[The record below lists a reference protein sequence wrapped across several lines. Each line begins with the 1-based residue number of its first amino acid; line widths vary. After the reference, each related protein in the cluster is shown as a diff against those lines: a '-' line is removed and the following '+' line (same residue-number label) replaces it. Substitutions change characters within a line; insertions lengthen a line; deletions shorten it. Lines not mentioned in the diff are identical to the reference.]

1 MPEPTKIP
9 RPFADSG
16 DKNSIPDSSGGL
28 GFASWQEGFPAIT
41 GTPFA
46 QGGVAP
52 KRADFNGIFNAL
64 SLATVWQQ
72 QGGFYAYD
80 ATTDY
85 EVGNVVEYNNDL
97 YKCLTAN
104 GPSSAVKAPTDT
116 TVWSKVMTAADVAS
130 GYLPLTGGTMSG
142 AIKGTLNLLLTAND
156 TSHEARFSGGTGLSD
171 GASFIAYGKD
181 NAGAGQFRIRAYG
194 DKDLIG
200 KSDGT
205 LTWNGGEVERLEQHV
220 KDSYIRFSSGLM
232 IILARTLISA
242 SGTSITFAYPFAST
256 PIIVASPAPPSENTD
271 VYTIITTNRTAT
283 GFTLFANKG
292 ATHADSYAGWHAI
305 GRWK

>member
-16 DKNSIPDSSGGL
+16 DKNSIPDSSGSI

-64 SLATVWQQ
+64 SLATLWQQ

-85 EVGNVVEYNNDL
+85 EVGNVIEYNNDL

-116 TVWSKVMTAADVAS
+116 TVWSKVMTAADNVETNISKTTAYYRLS
-130 GYLPLTGGTMSG
+130 NGLQILTGDSSSSSSG
-142 AIKGTLNLLLTAND
+142 AVTVNFAHAFAEYPRVMITPYGINTTQFAPRCTLDTTSFDFVCVGTNNTYIN
-156 TSHEARFSGGTGLSD
+156 
-171 GASFIAYGKD
+171 GASIRWLAFGI
-181 NAGAGQFRIRAYG
+181 GA
-194 DKDLIG
+194 
-200 KSDGT
+200 
-205 LTWNGGEVERLEQHV
+205 
-220 KDSYIRFSSGLM
+220 
-232 IILARTLISA
+232 
-242 SGTSITFAYPFAST
+242 
-256 PIIVASPAPPSENTD
+256 
-271 VYTIITTNRTAT
+271 
-283 GFTLFANKG
+283 
-292 ATHADSYAGWHAI
+292 
-305 GRWK
+305 